1 MITTQRKKIKAF
13 AAALTE
19 EHLNKLERDLF
30 THICD
35 SFKGDGKIC
44 ERAVAEKAKMSVR
57 SFNNVASQLMTLGYL
72 VGEEDAIAG
81 MTHYRVN
88 PLILREDLR
97 NFI

>member
-1 MITTQRKKIKAF
+1 VITTQRKKIKAF

-19 EHLNKLERDLF
+19 EHLNKL
-30 THICD
+30 
-35 SFKGDGKIC
+35 

-72 VGEEDAIAG
+72 VGQEDRIAG

-97 NFI
+97 GLV

>member
-19 EHLNKLERDLF
+19 EHLNKL
-30 THICD
+30 
-35 SFKGDGKIC
+35 

-72 VGEEDAIAG
+72 VGQEDRIAG

-97 NFI
+97 GLV